1 MKHISKI
8 IYVAMAAL
16 LLTSCKDF
24 ADDILGGAPDMEG
37 ETVSFTTDLN
47 VPRSSTRAA
56 FADKEAMNAEL
67 GCYKAINENYDLT
80 VSMYKMGD
88 NTPVATSKY
97 APTPVGSG
105 FDSKGVLSL
114 QAFDGNKRMYWP
126 DNVNK
131 YGFKATC
138 GTTTVESD
146 QRDWNKLIA
155 QDALLGY
162 AYGASYGNGA
172 DDIEAMNYHT
182 NKEWYKMNKERLGN
196 DAAAED
202 LQRIPLYLRHQ
213 RSWLT
218 IILKAGSGVK
228 REFLQKANRDKVVT
242 TIFSYKDDSKVIID
256 KPLVSDATVHY
267 AQADINGPAGDVQT
281 TQYDAIVEPYDYSS
295 NLETEICKIV
305 VNDMKFTYYASDD
318 EHANESGADLSAY
331 NLTAGKH
338 LTITAIL
345 STDRVVHITALLE
358 DWDEM
363 TFNSICDDYGQN
375 GDPIKIP
382 DVETLKNFLGSA
394 DNKAGNTALISAAA
408 LTLPDDWEAKDLN
421 ASLNLAGV
429 TITTKKQFLKNI
441 GKNATVVN
449 GAIYLTESADQ
460 VSALCTEN
468 HGTVQQVTVA
478 TDGASKVTKG
488 AICDVNYGTIYNCTS
503 YLAVQGDGTE
513 DYVGGIAAESKY
525 DASETTPSQPI
536 IDKCTVNGRV
546 GAESSEGVKGVG
558 GIVGYAEGRLSNN
571 TFNYGIT
578 IAYQGTDPA
587 DGEND
592 SKYRNIVAAT
602 STDGSKALGDRAY
615 NNSWPTTIKNTL
627 AGENVYASVKYKGV
641 LDCQAEL
648 ETLIKYGT
656 SATGLSYRVAADFS
670 VNNTWSYGQTEA
682 ANSEWTK
689 EPTNPWYNHTFIL
702 DGNDHTITTHGKM
715 LFSHINGEVK
725 NLTIY
730 CAESISEEP
739 NETSTNVIAPLAY
752 SVNGTNAKLT
762 NVKVHMADD
771 TYIQAS
777 QPSGLVCCAY
787 GGAVIDGCEVQ
798 VVLKSKMKHDESS
811 EKEGEGNDARRYMG
825 GLAAFAVNAE
835 FVNCKVHTGSTM
847 AELLEPGLAKHT
859 NLFRGGIV
867 GGTTRK
873 NEVDPSLL
881 IHDCYSW
888 CVSGDDSNNFGA
900 IIGKTKFTKNNQD
913 TNGMREGC
921 QGNWW
926 TSGYPAGDLGQ
937 SFDKI
942 LGKKNSVT
950 PGPDNDWWK

>member
-8 IYVAMAAL
+8 IYVSMVAL
-16 LLTSCKDF
+16 SLASCKDYT
-24 ADDILGGAPDMEG
+24 DDVFSGAPDMEG
-37 ETVSFTTDLN
+37 APVAFTTDLRM
-47 VPRSSTRAA
+47 PRANSRAA
-56 FADKEAMNAEL
+56 FADKDAMDAEL
-67 GCYKAINENYDLT
+67 GSYKAINENYDLT
-80 VSMYKMGD
+80 ISMFKKGSD
-88 NTPVATSKY
+88 EVVASSKY
-97 APTPVGSG
+97 SPTSDGSA
-105 FDSKGVLSL
+105 FDSKGILSL
-114 QAFDGNKRMYWP
+114 QYGSSPMYWQ
-126 DNVNK
+126 DNVNE

-138 GTTTVESD
+138 GTESVSND
-146 QRDWNKLIA
+146 QSEPEKLLA

-162 AYGASYGNGA
+162 AYGASYGEGA
-172 DDIEAMNYHT
+172 DDIEQMNYHT
-182 NKEWYKMNKERLGN
+182 NKQWYKLNQERLASVDG
-196 DAAAED
+196 ATTED
-202 LQRIPLYLRHQ
+202 FQRIPLYLRHQ

-218 IILKAGSGVK
+218 VILKAGNGVK
-228 REFLQKANRDKVVT
+228 REFLQEANKDNLVT
-242 TIFSYKDDSKVIID
+242 TLFSHTTDSKLIID
-256 KPLVSDATVHY
+256 KPLTTYTNIHYDADV
-267 AQADINGPAGDVQT
+267 NGAAGDFQT
-281 TQYDAIVEPYDYSS
+281 TKYDAIVEPYDYNG
-295 NLETEICKIV
+295 NLEAELCKVV
-305 VNDMKFTYYASDD
+305 VNNMKFTYYANNDD
-318 EHANESGADLSAY
+318 KYDENKAAY

-338 LTITAIL
+338 LTITATL

-382 DVETLKNFLGSA
+382 DVATLKAFLEDPA
-394 DNKAGNTALISAAA
+394 QNKAGNTALISAAA
-408 LTLPDDWEAKDLN
+408 LTLPDEWEAKDLN

-429 TITTKKQFLKNI
+429 TITSKKRFLGKI

-449 GAIYLTESADQ
+449 GAIYLTESTGQ

-468 HGTVQQVTVA
+468 HGTIQQVTVA
-478 TDGASKVTKG
+478 TDGTSKVTKG
-488 AICDVNYGTIYNCTS
+488 AICDVNYGTIYNCVS
-503 YLAVQGDGTE
+503 YLAVQGDGTNE
-513 DYVGGIAAESKY
+513 YVGGIAAKSMY
-525 DASETTPSQPI
+525 DSSETTPSQPI

-546 GAESSEGVKGVG
+546 GAESNDAVLGVG

-578 IAYQGTDPA
+578 LTYQGTDDNP
-587 DGEND
+587 
-592 SKYRNIVAAT
+592 SKYQNIVAAT
-602 STDGSKALGDRAY
+602 SSDESKKLGERAY
-615 NNSWPTTIKNTL
+615 NNSWPTTILNPL
-627 AGENVYASVKYKGV
+627 AGTNANASAKYKGV

-656 SATGLSYRVAADFS
+656 SATSLSYRISSDFS
-670 VNNTWSYGQTEA
+670 VDNTWNYGQTEA
-682 ANSEWTK
+682 TGSEWSK
-689 EPTNPWYNHTFIL
+689 EPTNPWYNHTFTL
-702 DGNDHTITTHGKM
+702 DGDGHTITTHGKM

-725 NLTIY
+725 NLTVY
-730 CAESISEEP
+730 CAESIIDEP

-752 SVNGTNAKLT
+752 SVNGATAKLT
-762 NVKVHMADD
+762 NVKVRMAAD
-771 TYIQAS
+771 TFIQAS
-777 QPSGLVCCAY
+777 QPSGLVCCAFD
-787 GGAVIDGCEVQ
+787 GAVIDGCEVQ

-835 FVNCKVHTGSTM
+835 FVNCKVHTGTTM
-847 AELLEPGLAKHT
+847 TEVLEEGQAKHT

-888 CVSGDDSNNFGA
+888 CVAGEDSSNFGG
-900 IIGKTKFTKNNQD
+900 IIGRTKYTKNNQE

-937 SFDKI
+937 NFDKI
-942 LGKKNSVT
+942 LGKINSVN
-950 PGPDNDWWK
+950 PGSDIDWWK

>member
-8 IYVAMAAL
+8 IYVAMVAL
-16 LLTSCKDF
+16 SLASCKDYT
-24 ADDILGGAPDMEG
+24 DDVFSGAPDMEG
-37 ETVSFTTDLN
+37 APVAFTTDLRM
-47 VPRSSTRAA
+47 PRANSRAA
-56 FADKEAMNAEL
+56 FADKDAMDAEL
-67 GCYKAINENYDLT
+67 GSYKAINENYDLT
-80 VSMYKMGD
+80 ISMFKKGVSS
-88 NTPVATSKY
+88 PVATAKY
-97 APTPVGSG
+97 SPTSDGSA
-105 FDSKGVLSL
+105 FDSKGILSL
-114 QAFDGNKRMYWP
+114 QYGSSPMYWQ
-126 DNVNK
+126 DNVNE

-138 GTTTVESD
+138 GTESVSND
-146 QRDWNKLIA
+146 QSEPEKLLA

-162 AYGASYGNGA
+162 AYGASYGEGA
-172 DDIEAMNYHT
+172 DDIEQMNYHT
-182 NKEWYKMNKERLGN
+182 NKDWYKLNKARLAGV
-196 DAAAED
+196 DGATTED
-202 LQRIPLYLRHQ
+202 FQRIPLYLRHQ

-218 IILKAGSGVK
+218 VILKAGNGVK
-228 REFLQKANRDKVVT
+228 REFLQEANKDNLVT
-242 TIFSYKDDSKVIID
+242 TLFSHTTDSKLIID
-256 KPLVSDATVHY
+256 KPLTTYTNIHYDADV
-267 AQADINGPAGDVQT
+267 NGDAGDFQT
-281 TQYDAIVEPYDYSS
+281 TKYDAIVEPYDYNG
-295 NLETEICKIV
+295 NLEAELCKVV
-305 VNDMKFTYYASDD
+305 VNNMKFTYYANNDD
-318 EHANESGADLSAY
+318 KYDENKAAY

-338 LTITAIL
+338 LTITATL

-382 DVETLKNFLGSA
+382 DVATLKAFLEDPA
-394 DNKAGNTALISAAA
+394 QNKAGNTALISAAA

-429 TITTKKQFLKNI
+429 TITSKKRFLGKI

-449 GAIYLTESADQ
+449 GAIYFTESTGQ

-478 TDGASKVTKG
+478 TDGTSKVTKG
-488 AICDVNYGTIYNCTS
+488 AICDVNYGTIYNCVS
-503 YLAVQGDGTE
+503 YLAVQGDGTNE
-513 DYVGGIAAESKY
+513 YVGGIAAKSMY
-525 DASETTPSQPI
+525 DSSETTPSQPI

-546 GAESSEGVKGVG
+546 GAESNDAVLGVG

-578 IAYQGTDPA
+578 LTYQGTDDNP
-587 DGEND
+587 
-592 SKYRNIVAAT
+592 SKYQNIVAAT
-602 STDGSKALGDRAY
+602 SSDESTKLGDRAY
-615 NNSWPTTIKNTL
+615 NNSWPTTILNPL
-627 AGENVYASVKYKGV
+627 AGTNANASAKYKGV

-648 ETLIKYGT
+648 ETLIRYGT
-656 SATGLSYRVAADFS
+656 SATGLNYRISSDFS
-670 VNNTWSYGQTEA
+670 VDDTWNYGQTEA
-682 ANSEWTK
+682 TGSEWSK

-702 DGNDHTITTHGKM
+702 DGDGHTITTHGKM

-730 CAESISEEP
+730 CAESIIDEP

-762 NVKVHMADD
+762 NVKVRMAAD
-771 TYIQAS
+771 TFIQAS
-777 QPSGLVCCAY
+777 QPSGLVCCAFD
-787 GGAVIDGCEVQ
+787 GAVIDGCEVQ

-835 FVNCKVHTGSTM
+835 FVNCKVHTGTTM
-847 AELLEPGLAKHT
+847 TEVLETGQAKHT

-888 CVSGDDSNNFGA
+888 CVAGEDSSNFGG
-900 IIGKTKFTKNNQD
+900 IIGRTKYTKNNQE

-937 SFDKI
+937 NFDKI
-942 LGKKNSVT
+942 LGKINSVN
-950 PGPDNDWWK
+950 PGSDIDWWK

>member
-8 IYVAMAAL
+8 IYVAMVAL
-16 LLTSCKDF
+16 SLASCKDYT
-24 ADDILGGAPDMEG
+24 DDVFSGAPDMEG
-37 ETVSFTTDLN
+37 APVAFTTDLRM
-47 VPRSSTRAA
+47 PRANSRAA
-56 FADKEAMNAEL
+56 FADKDAMDAEL
-67 GCYKAINENYDLT
+67 GSYKAINENYDLT
-80 VSMYKMGD
+80 ISMFKKGSD
-88 NTPVATSKY
+88 EVVASSKY
-97 APTPVGSG
+97 SPTSDGSA
-105 FDSKGVLSL
+105 FDSKGILSL
-114 QAFDGNKRMYWP
+114 QYGSTPMYWQ
-126 DNVNK
+126 DNVNE

-138 GTTTVESD
+138 GTESVSND
-146 QRDWNKLIA
+146 QSAPEKLLA

-162 AYGASYGNGA
+162 AYGASYGEGA
-172 DDIEAMNYHT
+172 DDIEQMNYHT
-182 NKEWYKMNKERLGN
+182 NKDWYKLNKARLAGV
-196 DAAAED
+196 DGATTED
-202 LQRIPLYLRHQ
+202 FQRIPLYLRHQ

-218 IILKAGSGVK
+218 VILKAGNGVK
-228 REFLQKANRDKVVT
+228 REFLQEANRDNLVT
-242 TIFSYKDDSKVIID
+242 TLFSHTTDSKLIID
-256 KPLVSDATVHY
+256 KPLTTYTNIHYDADV
-267 AQADINGPAGDVQT
+267 NGTAGDFQT
-281 TQYDAIVEPYDYSS
+281 TKYDAIVEPYDYNG
-295 NLETEICKIV
+295 NLEAELCKVV
-305 VNDMKFTYYASDD
+305 VNNMKFTYYANNDD
-318 EHANESGADLSAY
+318 KYDENKAAY

-338 LTITAIL
+338 LTITATL

-382 DVETLKNFLGSA
+382 DVATLKAFLEDPA
-394 DNKAGNTALISAAA
+394 QNKAGNTALISAAA

-429 TITTKKQFLKNI
+429 TITSKKRFLGKI

-449 GAIYLTESADQ
+449 GAIYLTGSTDQ
-460 VSALCTEN
+460 TSALCTEN

-478 TDGASKVTKG
+478 TDGTSKVTKG
-488 AICDVNYGTIYNCTS
+488 AICDVNYGTIYNCVS
-503 YLAVQGDGTE
+503 YLAVQGDGTNE
-513 DYVGGIAAESKY
+513 YVGGIAAKSMY
-525 DASETTPSQPI
+525 DSSETTPSQPI

-546 GAESSEGVKGVG
+546 GAESNDAVLGVG

-578 IAYQGTDPA
+578 LTYQGTDDNP
-587 DGEND
+587 
-592 SKYRNIVAAT
+592 SKYQNIVAAT
-602 STDGSKALGDRAY
+602 SSDESKKLGDRAY
-615 NNSWPTTIKNTL
+615 NNSWPTTILNPL
-627 AGENVYASVKYKGV
+627 AGTNANASAKYKGV

-656 SATGLSYRVAADFS
+656 SATGLSYRISSDFS
-670 VNNTWSYGQTEA
+670 VDNTWNYGQTEA
-682 ANSEWTK
+682 TGSEWSK
-689 EPTNPWYNHTFIL
+689 EQTNPWYNHTFIL
-702 DGNDHTITTHGKM
+702 DGDGHTITTHGKM

-725 NLTIY
+725 NLTVY
-730 CAESISEEP
+730 CAESIIDEP

-752 SVNGTNAKLT
+752 SVNGATAKLT
-762 NVKVHMADD
+762 NVKVRMAAD
-771 TYIQAS
+771 TFIQAS
-777 QPSGLVCCAY
+777 QPSGLVCCAFD
-787 GGAVIDGCEVQ
+787 GAVIDGCEVQ

-835 FVNCKVHTGSTM
+835 FVNCKVHTGTTM
-847 AELLEPGLAKHT
+847 TEVLETGQAKHT

-888 CVSGDDSNNFGA
+888 CVAGEDSSNFGG
-900 IIGKTKFTKNNQD
+900 IIGRTKYTKNNQE

-937 SFDKI
+937 NFDKI
-942 LGKKNSVT
+942 LGKINSVN
-950 PGPDNDWWK
+950 PGSDIDWWK